1 MALTKAK
8 NEKQAEK
15 TAKMTVAIRKDREEK
30 THEKQRA
37 IKNKRDIDIKVKE
50 RDAFHIYKEDMTG
63 VQERL
68 K

>member
-1 MALTKAK
+1 M
-8 NEKQAEK
+8 QI
-15 TAKMTVAIRKDREEK
+15 AIRKDKEEK
-30 THEKQRA
+30 IHEKQRA